1 MAREIKKLSSSADNW
16 AIIGTINDLIDDVM
30 ALNRVI
36 TSDIVR
42 IATDEIIDELS
53 EDHYRSVTLRIPRGM
68 TVGEALSLA
77 YRKSGNDYVTASKW
91 LYLSS
96 DTDLQKALDGLRE
109 EQDNGKRD

>member
-1 MAREIKKLSSSADNW
+1 MAREIKKLSSDSDSW

-53 EDHYRSVTLRIPRGM
+53 EDHYRSVTLRIPREETIAQAVTRACGF
-68 TVGEALSLA
+68 
-77 YRKSGNDYVTASKW
+77 SGKNYFLPADNE
-91 LYLSS
+91 
-96 DTDLQKALDGLRE
+96 LRRLIE
-109 EQDNGKRD
+109 RVDK

>member
-1 MAREIKKLSSSADNW
+1 MRKVKTMAREIKKLSSDSDSW

-53 EDHYRSVTLRIPRGM
+53 GDGYRPVTLNIPRDK
-68 TVGEALSLA
+68 TIAEAITQA
-77 YRKSGNDYVTASKW
+77 CGFSKHGYF
-91 LYLSS
+91 LPDDKKL
-96 DTDLQKALDGLRE
+96 TKLLK
-109 EQDNGKRD
+109 EQS